1 MNKIE
6 LADQLRQSTGITKP
20 MAQKVVKIFL
30 SRLPMPLA
38 KGERVE
44 IRGLCSFL
52 SRTYPSYVGRNPK
65 TGKKIDVKPKKLPFF
80 KVGKGLKELLNEA
93 DTRNRVDKRRHP
105 SDRSV
110 VGSSSLCKPAGP
122 PAECRSHRHFFSGS
136 ISVK

>member
-20 MAQKVVKIFL
+20 MAQKVVKIFFE
-30 SRLPMPLA
+30 SMTDALA

-44 IRGLCSFL
+44 IRGLCSFFVKN
-52 SRTYPSYVGRNPK
+52 YPSYVGRNPK

-93 DTRNRVDKRRHP
+93 DTRNQSTNGATRPIDP
-105 SDRSV
+105 
-110 VGSSSLCKPAGP
+110 
-122 PAECRSHRHFFSGS
+122 
-136 ISVK
+136 